1 MEKVEKVLGNG
12 LPLVATGGGEE
23 TGTDFL
29 VRCWW
34 TYRASTRPF
43 LIHKSL
49 DGKKL
54 VNVRVEGERDVKILP
69 DGKYAILVLEG
80 RYQSK
85 GKWATEYFGYYFSK
99 IYEHPAL
106 RVLDFRRTYSGGG
119 GQGGVIAVI
128 ALDLDLLQEP
138 IPIAKINVRLSST
151 EEGYRILFTNGSS
164 VPFTEEI
171 EKMIV
176 ERGKSEKRGEEEVV
190 VYRRTLR
197 TFLAHGSIVPLP
209 PAFGQGWVYIGEE
222 GIVFSKSLVALFNK
236 LIEMR
241 VIKTVEARR
250 FNEWEYE
257 KAAASVILPGNWLEN
272 EPNLRLTEVSE
283 NDLYAFLKGE
293 KTIKEIRGQ

>member
-1 MEKVEKVLGNG
+1 MMEKVEKVLGNG

-34 TYRASTRPF
+34 TYRASTRSF

-49 DGKKL
+49 AGKKL

-99 IYEHPAL
+99 IYEHPAI
-106 RVLDFRRTYSGGG
+106 RILDFRRTYSGGG
-119 GQGGVIAVI
+119 GQGGVITVI

-138 IPIAKINVRLSST
+138 IPIAKIHVRLSST
-151 EEGYRILFTNGSS
+151 EEGYRILFTNGTT

-171 EKMIV
+171 EKMII
-176 ERGKSEKRGEEEVV
+176 ERRKSEKREEGVV

-222 GIVFSKSLVALFNK
+222 GIVFSKTLVALFNK

-257 KAAASVILPGNWLEN
+257 KAAASVMLPGNWLEN
-272 EPNLRLTEVSE
+272 EPNLLLTEVSE
-283 NDLYAFLKGE
+283 SDLYAFLKGE
-293 KTIKEIRGQ
+293 KTIKEIRGR